1 MIITVK
7 KEAKK
12 QDIDLLIQ
20 KLELQGVQVHLIL
33 GENYNVFGL
42 VGDTSK
48 LDEKNLLAN
57 PIITDI
63 QRVSQPYK
71 LANRMF
77 HP

>member
-42 VGDTSK
+42 VGDT
-48 LDEKNLLAN
+48 
-57 PIITDI
+57 
-63 QRVSQPYK
+63 
-71 LANRMF
+71 
-77 HP
+77 